1 VKGMLLALW
10 RYRFFVLSSIK
21 TELRS
26 KFVRSRLG
34 GLWMILNPLSQVLIF
49 AFVLSAV
56 LSARLPGIDNQY
68 AYALYLMA
76 GILGWSLFAEIINRC
91 LTLFI
96 DNGNILKKLV
106 FPKIALP
113 LIVTGSALVNNA
125 LLFVAILLIF
135 GVLGHWPG
143 TALIWLPV
151 LMVINIS
158 LALGLGLALGVLN
171 VFIRDIGQIIPV
183 IMQFLYWFTPIV
195 YMSNIIPEQYQKWLV
210 LNPLIPLI
218 TGYQN
223 VLLYNKEPDWAGLG
237 VIILIASV
245 SLVFSLLLFRKAS
258 PEMVDLL

>member
-1 VKGMLLALW
+1 MKGMLLAVW
-10 RYRFFVLSSIK
+10 RYRFFVFSSIK

-26 KFVRSRLG
+26 KFVRSSLG

-49 AFVLSAV
+49 AFVLSAI

-68 AYALYLMA
+68 AYAIYLMA
-76 GILGWSLFAEIINRC
+76 GTLGWSLFAEIVNRC

-125 LLFVAILLIF
+125 LLFIAILLIF

-143 TALIWLPV
+143 AALIWLPV
-151 LMVINIS
+151 LMVVNIA
-158 LALGLGLALGVLN
+158 LALGLGLAFGVLN
-171 VFIRDIGQIIPV
+171 VFMRDIGQIVPV
-183 IMQFLYWFTPIV
+183 IMQFMYWFTPIV
-195 YMSNIIPEQYQKWLV
+195 YMASIIPEQYQNWLGY
-210 LNPLIPLI
+210 NPMIPII

-223 VLLYNKEPDWAGLG
+223 VLLYNKDPDLAGLG
-237 VIILIASV
+237 VIALISIA
-245 SLVFSLLLFRKAS
+245 LLAFSLLLFRKAS